1 MQVTVITGW
10 GRRSKIEGDSPL
22 KAAVTARLASMNSPF
37 RIPRENA
44 GRFVAPVNQVCRWL
58 STERLSSH
66 LSLEDV
72 EVPGPSHLISNV

>member
-22 KAAVTARLASMNSPF
+22 KAAVTARLVSMNSPF

-44 GRFVAPVNQVCRWL
+44 GRLVAPVDQVCRWL

-72 EVPGPSHLISNV
+72 GVPGPSHLIPTV